1 MRTQKLP
8 AVLLVLAALAACA
21 PASAPVKNHRA
32 APAPKAP
39 AEAPKLSPADQTAVD
54 QLYYQA
60 VSAYTRDDLK
70 AAGLLLS
77 EIFKL
82 APAYA
87 PAKELQE
94 KIRLA
99 AEQR

>member
-8 AVLLVLAALAACA
+8 AVFFILSALAACA
-21 PASAPVKNHRA
+21 PAAAPVINHRA
-32 APAPKAP
+32 AQPPRPAAAP
-39 AEAPKLSPADQTAVD
+39 PLSPADQTAVD

-60 VSAYTRDDLK
+60 VSAYTRDDMN
-70 AAGLLLS
+70 AAGLLLN
-77 EIFKL
+77 EIFRL

-87 PAKELQE
+87 PAKELRE

-99 AEQR
+99 AEKR